1 MRLSNMEDINGFQVL
16 IIDDERVGQAYLEEV
31 TEEALPPGI
40 LKKSVG
46 TDKAMDLL
54 HSHSFRYV
62 FCNVPEA
69 TFITNDFFVN
79 LKKYIAQIPYCF
91 LLVIVDDHVKDQI
104 ENKHRSAIDE
114 IITKPINKKALKMYF
129 KNKHEIMDEPM
140 EYAQSDYTY
149 QLNPQRIIKLYNN
162 NGKKIAGILNMYR
175 ETLPKQIEK
184 LAAAFNS
191 GSLDLLKSAAHSLKN
206 SFAYLGNRDLY
217 LVALDIE
224 EDTENKPKMIEFDQR
239 VALVLSAE
247 EDLQNALLHLIEHYE
262 NKQ

>member
-1 MRLSNMEDINGFQVL
+1 
-16 IIDDERVGQAYLEEV
+16 
-31 TEEALPPGI
+31 
-40 LKKSVG
+40 
-46 TDKAMDLL
+46 
-54 HSHSFRYV
+54 
-62 FCNVPEA
+62 
-69 TFITNDFFVN
+69 
-79 LKKYIAQIPYCF
+79 
-91 LLVIVDDHVKDQI
+91 
-104 ENKHRSAIDE
+104 
-114 IITKPINKKALKMYF
+114 MYF

-206 SFAYLGNRDLY
+206 SFAYLGNHDLY